1 MDSGVLNQNEQAT
14 GTLGSRAFVLFI
26 VWERSFY
33 SLFGVVE
40 VWVRSFYSLFGVVEV
55 WVLYAIHSSVLNP
68 FHVCVCHMMCVSS
81 HPSHVCVI
89 SSIPCVRYMLIL
101 NDKSM

>member
-33 SLFGVVE
+33 SLFSVVE

-55 WVLYAIHSSVLNP
+55 WVLYATHSSVLNP
-68 FHVCVCHMMCVSS
+68 FHVCVCVS
-81 HPSHVCVI
+81 HDVCVI
-89 SSIPCVRYMLIL
+89 SSIPCVCHLIH
-101 NDKSM
+101 SMCKIYVDFKR